1 MFQLSVKNNRSTL
14 LIPDMGNWLL
24 REEVKVTRLFLSTKQ
39 RENPIE
45 AQEEKERGIQEE
57 EQKKE
62 EERGC
67 STKD

>member
-1 MFQLSVKNNRSTL
+1 M
-14 LIPDMGNWLL
+14 
-24 REEVKVTRLFLSTKQ
+24 RLFLSTKQ